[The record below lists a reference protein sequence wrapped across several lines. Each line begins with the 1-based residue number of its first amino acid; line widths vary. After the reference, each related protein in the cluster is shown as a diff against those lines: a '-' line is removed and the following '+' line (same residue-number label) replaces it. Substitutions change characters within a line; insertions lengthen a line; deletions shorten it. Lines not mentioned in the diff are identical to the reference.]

1 MVMASSKVSME
12 ELVGALDHEFEDLRQ
27 EAAERAQE
35 AARGAALL
43 GTAGAL
49 GLVSLGTLAS
59 LPLLALRRVM
69 PARQIALIVAGGTAA
84 SAIALGRMGLT
95 RLAAVAPKAVE
106 QVGEE
111 AVEEVASAAG

>member
-1 MVMASSKVSME
+1 
-12 ELVGALDHEFEDLRQ
+12 
-27 EAAERAQE
+27 
-35 AARGAALL
+35 
-43 GTAGAL
+43 
-49 GLVSLGTLAS
+49 
-59 LPLLALRRVM
+59 M

-95 RLAAVAPKAVE
+95 RLAAVAPKALE